1 MPVKKPPAFRELL
14 ALGPIFGIDSV
25 LMKGWRVSLADRR
38 VLWPVI
44 LTVSL
49 VLVFLGTRTP
59 NIARPQKP
67 ASRPRAVIETQI
79 KTTQAG
85 IEKQGQV
92 VELYRRAEL
101 FNVSAPRV
109 SAFHFEPH
117 KTVSPVLCF
126 ISARAPPIV
135 YA

>member
-1 MPVKKPPAFRELL
+1 
-14 ALGPIFGIDSV
+14 
-25 LMKGWRVSLADRR
+25 MKEWRVSLADKR

-44 LTVSL
+44 VTVSL

-67 ASRPRAVIETQI
+67 TSRPRAVIETQV

-85 IEKQGQV
+85 IEKHGQA
-92 VELYRRAEL
+92 VELCHRAEF

-109 SAFHFEPH
+109 SAVHFEPH
-117 KTVSPVLCF
+117 KIVSSVLCF
-126 ISARAPPIV
+126 ISARAPPLA